1 MLTLFAVSSCSIDFL
16 RVTALLA
23 LDYSDQTHEKLSSS
37 CSAMNSA
44 SPWTSV
50 TFPSAS
56 PSMGLVCPERGLRWL
71 GRERGRMTSKQA
83 HDSLLTKFKY

>member
-1 MLTLFAVSSCSIDFL
+1 MLTLFAVSSCIIDFL

-50 TFPSAS
+50 IFPSALL
-56 PSMGLVCPERGLRWL
+56 SMGLSVPRTSSAKVARKRTRWDDL
-71 GRERGRMTSKQA
+71 QA
-83 HDSLLTKFKY
+83 DPQFTFNKV